1 MALGLGDIM
10 KVKSAWD
17 KFARNHPKFPMFL
30 NAVKGKGVPVGTVI
44 GISIDYP
51 GGEHVETNIKVSEED
66 LDLVETLKKV

>member
-10 KVKSAWD
+10 KVKGAWD
-17 KFARNHPKFPMFL
+17 KFTRNHPRFPQFL

-51 GGEHVETNIKVSEED
+51 TGERVETNIKVSEED

>member
-17 KFARNHPKFPMFL
+17 KFTRNHPRFPQFL
-30 NAVKGKGVPVGTVI
+30 NAVKGKGVPEGTVI
-44 GISIDYP
+44 GITLDYP
-51 GGEHVETNIKVSEED
+51 NGERLETNIKVSAED